1 MERDNKIIM
10 AEENDNKVKELSN
23 KIDELE
29 KQLVAITEAL
39 DPFKLAP
46 RVMDVAI
53 QSRAETTGYV
63 DATYTLDVDVML
75 QLEWQGR
82 RYLLP
87 AFEL

>member
-1 MERDNKIIM
+1 VRDNEYIM
-10 AEENDNKVKELSN
+10 AEENDNKIKELSG
-23 KIDELE
+23 KINEME
-29 KQLVAITEAL
+29 KQIQEITDVL
-39 DPFKLAP
+39 DPYKLAP

-53 QSRAETTGYV
+53 QSRADTTGYV

>member
-1 MERDNKIIM
+1 M
-10 AEENDNKVKELSN
+10 AEENDNKIKELSN
-23 KIDELE
+23 KLDTMEKEL
-29 KQLVAITEAL
+29 LAIKEVL

-53 QSRAETTGYV
+53 QSRVDTTGYI
-63 DATYTLDVDVML
+63 DATYTLKADVML

-82 RYLLP
+82 RYLIP